1 MTTPTI
7 EQDDDV
13 DLALRHVTQL
23 FPDEL
28 ARALLP
34 DAHTLTDAAWNETQ
48 LTARQ
53 RRMDRSLVVVADGQ
67 RRVAHVEWQ
76 LRWERDLPFR
86 VYEYHALQSLALR
99 EAAAPKERVPRV
111 QSTVVLLSGREA
123 PWPSHGVYRTSPKG
137 ERFSGVRFRIEA
149 VYQRTLAELRA
160 RGSALWMVFAP
171 LAVDASR
178 DAMTAVVNELRA
190 RTTRS
195 RFEDLAVAMTV
206 LADADVRRRG
216 LRSVIAAQLPR
227 ELVMRSWIYRQG
239 EESGREQAAAALR
252 GAIEKTCS
260 LRKLRL
266 SAALRAQLAAETRLD
281 VLQSWLEG
289 ALTASRSADI
299 FARPAA

>member
-1 MTTPTI
+1 MTT
-7 EQDDDV
+7 
-13 DLALRHVTQL
+13 
-23 FPDEL
+23 
-28 ARALLP
+28 
-34 DAHTLTDAAWNETQ
+34 
-48 LTARQ
+48 
-53 RRMDRSLVVVADGQ
+53 
-67 RRVAHVEWQ
+67 
-76 LRWERDLPFR
+76 
-86 VYEYHALQSLALR
+86 
-99 EAAAPKERVPRV
+99 
-111 QSTVVLLSGREA
+111 
-123 PWPSHGVYRTSPKG
+123 
-137 ERFSGVRFRIEA
+137 
-149 VYQRTLAELRA
+149 
-160 RGSALWMVFAP
+160 
-171 LAVDASR
+171 
-178 DAMTAVVNELRA
+178 VVNELRA

>member
-23 FPDEL
+23 
-28 ARALLP
+28 A
-34 DAHTLTDAAWNETQ
+34 
-48 LTARQ
+48 ARQ

-67 RRVAHVEWQ
+67 RRVEHVEWQ

-99 EAAAPKERVPRV
+99 ESAAPKERVARV

-137 ERFSGVRFRIEA
+137 ARFSGVRFRIDA

-160 RGSALWMVFAP
+160 RGSALWMMFAP

-178 DAMTAVVNELRA
+178 DAMTDVINDLRA
-190 RTTRS
+190 RTARS

-239 EESGREQAAAALR
+239 EESGLEQGREQGREQAAAALR
-252 GAIEKTCS
+252 AAIEKTCS

-266 SAALRAQLAAETRLD
+266 TAALRAQLAAETRLD

-289 ALTASRSADI
+289 ALTANRSADI